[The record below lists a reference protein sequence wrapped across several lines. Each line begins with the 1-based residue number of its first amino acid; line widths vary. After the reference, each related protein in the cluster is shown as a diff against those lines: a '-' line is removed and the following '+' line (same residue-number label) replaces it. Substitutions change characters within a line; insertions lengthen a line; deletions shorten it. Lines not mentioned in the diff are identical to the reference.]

1 VTENERRVRDA
12 LAAMERGDVEAI
24 AAQAHPDVVFVNPPY
39 ALEPGTRRGIEG
51 LRTALRNM
59 LDAFEELRFESER
72 VIDMGD
78 RVVAV
83 GMWTGRGKG
92 SRYRFDPQPF
102 AFLATF
108 RDGKMIR
115 YQWFNEHAEALAAA
129 GIEERA
135 PEAGGSAS

>member
-1 VTENERRVRDA
+1 MTTENET
-12 LAAMERGDVEAI
+12 LARESLKAMERGDVEAI

-108 RDGKMIR
+108 RDGQMIR
-115 YQWFNEHAEALAAA
+115 YEWFTGPQEALEAA
-129 GIEERA
+129 GVPR
-135 PEAGGSAS
+135 S